1 MKKLY
6 FIIIFCLLLVSKA
19 MSQEATKQE
28 TMDWIA
34 SKLQKYLIK
43 QPEGPDYR
51 FEYRQFY
58 SYADGKFI
66 YKRNYESDDEKDCG
80 FNLILINLNNV
91 TGYDIGSS
99 YLQIRGNDL
108 ITIFNSKST
117 CGGSDLEEKSSVM
130 LTKTNGNNTFELEIE
145 NDLLIRTEKAI
156 KHLINFNTKSRG
168 EKF

>member
-1 MKKLY
+1 M
-6 FIIIFCLLLVSKA
+6 
-19 MSQEATKQE
+19 
-28 TMDWIA
+28 
-34 SKLQKYLIK
+34 
-43 QPEGPDYR
+43 
-51 FEYRQFY
+51 
-58 SYADGKFI
+58 
-66 YKRNYESDDEKDCG
+66 
-80 FNLILINLNNV
+80 